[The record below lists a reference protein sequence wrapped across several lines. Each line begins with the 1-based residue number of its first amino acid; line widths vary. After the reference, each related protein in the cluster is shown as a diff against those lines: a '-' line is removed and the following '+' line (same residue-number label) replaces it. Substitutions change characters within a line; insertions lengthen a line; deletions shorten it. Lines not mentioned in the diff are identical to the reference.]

1 MGLPEMLHLS
11 GMWKGVPWSQG
22 IAVLAARETRGT
34 LFPGGAVGSRG
45 VPRGCGEAS
54 LQETALGPC
63 GLASWAG
70 DAPARCPH
78 AERRSGVRE
87 PASGYHV

>member
-34 LFPGGAVGSRG
+34 LFPGGAVGIQGRASG
-45 VPRGCGEAS
+45 VQGS
-54 LQETALGPC
+54 QF
-63 GLASWAG
+63 AG
-70 DAPARCPH
+70 DSL
-78 AERRSGVRE
+78 RSVWPDILG
-87 PASGYHV
+87 G